1 MSSKNEAI
9 CSKLYMNGSQF
20 CWCASGCNHHMSGLH
35 LTVSKE
41 WISASKRNA
50 RRRSLL
56 LSTWNESKEKSRP
69 AARQIPLTQLT
80 IFAAEGFYFIFS
92 LNWGL
97 FFKTSSA
104 QDTLKV
110 TAAQSVSGF
119 SPDLFLYYCGIIHIW
134 VSSKVWKKERTGS
147 AHLAHCMGPWCFWV
161 YFFLLQCSFN
171 SLSII

>member
-9 CSKLYMNGSQF
+9 CTKLYMNGSQF

-97 FFKTSSA
+97 FFKTKIRLKLQQRSPSLASVQTCFFITAVLSTSEFHPRSGKKSA
-104 QDTLKV
+104 LGLLTWLI
-110 TAAQSVSGF
+110 AWGLGASEF
-119 SPDLFLYYCGIIHIW
+119 IFFCY
-134 VSSKVWKKERTGS
+134 S
-147 AHLAHCMGPWCFWV
+147 A
-161 YFFLLQCSFN
+161 
-171 SLSII
+171 LSIA